1 MGYPAGAGAQT
12 VPPSLAPLC
21 PQLLSC
27 RRRQEGESTELT
39 LFPGEL
45 EEFGCCP
52 ASALTL
58 SRLFPVEVDP
68 ELEPESAEYLVA
80 LEQATAAL
88 EQCVNLCKAHV
99 MMVTCFDIGVAATT
113 AVPGPQEVDV

>member
-1 MGYPAGAGAQT
+1 MR
-12 VPPSLAPLC
+12 SLAAVL
-21 PQLLSC
+21 
-27 RRRQEGESTELT
+27 
-39 LFPGEL
+39 
-45 EEFGCCP
+45 

-58 SRLFPVEVDP
+58 SRLSPVEVDP
-68 ELEPESAEYLVA
+68 ELEPESAEYLAA

-99 MMVTCFDIGVAATT
+99 MMVTCFDIGVAATA

>member
-1 MGYPAGAGAQT
+1 MQDPRRCSQAYP
-12 VPPSLAPLC
+12 PPSA
-21 PQLLSC
+21 LSC
-27 RRRQEGESTELT
+27 SHSADGRKGGSAGLT
-39 LFPGEL
+39 LFL
-45 EEFGCCP
+45 EETEDPGCCP
-52 ASALTL
+52 DLHPDTVS
-58 SRLFPVEVDP
+58 FPPVEVDP

>member
-1 MGYPAGAGAQT
+1 MQDPRRCSQDCLSSALSYLQTADSRKGGSAG
-12 VPPSLAPLC
+12 LA
-21 PQLLSC
+21 
-27 RRRQEGESTELT
+27 
-39 LFPGEL
+39 LFL
-45 EEFGCCP
+45 EEIEDPGCCP
-52 ASALTL
+52 DLCPDTISF
-58 SRLFPVEVDP
+58 SPVEVDP